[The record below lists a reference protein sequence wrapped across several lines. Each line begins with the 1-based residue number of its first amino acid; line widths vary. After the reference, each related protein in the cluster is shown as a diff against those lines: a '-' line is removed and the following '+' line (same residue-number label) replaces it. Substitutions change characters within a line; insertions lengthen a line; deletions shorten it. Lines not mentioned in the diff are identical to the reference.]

1 MSLCNGFLYYDQSV
15 VYKSKLSD
23 GLIFDIDASVKN
35 FLKMGTHIDIS
46 EGRLLEGK
54 LLRQKWVFN
63 SKNLFPF

>member
-1 MSLCNGFLYYDQSV
+1 V

-23 GLIFDIDASVKN
+23 GLIFDIDASVKS
-35 FLKMGTHIDIS
+35 FLKMGTHVDIS